1 MQFAGAYG
9 ERGTRHTMRVA
20 AGQRQLLGRQVVKS
34 PTASVAIPELQFE
47 IPPLTQKGV
56 ITTIEGLITEAT
68 AGLRRAGPP
77 GSPPS
82 APTLL
87 CRAVRWGVGARASF
101 WHLHGRA
108 GVLGRTGWVS
118 STECL

>member
-20 AGQRQLLGRQVVKS
+20 AGQGELLGRQIVKS
-34 PTASVAIPELQFE
+34 TSATVAIPELQFE

-68 AGLRRAGPP
+68 NGLRCACCPLRVERRGALHSCALPV
-77 GSPPS
+77 
-82 APTLL
+82 TL
-87 CRAVRWGVGARASF
+87 
-101 WHLHGRA
+101 
-108 GVLGRTGWVS
+108 
-118 STECL
+118 